1 MAKAKTPRTTTT
13 RNKKNGEAAVPPA
26 VAPEVT
32 SASESLV
39 AAVRSEAPAAP
50 APAVSAP
57 QAVTSS
63 GAAAAPAKETR
74 KAAPEARRNIVP
86 INLEEEIRARAY
98 QLYQERGCQPGHE
111 NDDWLV
117 AEREIR
123 SRYDVHR
130 QHTA

>member
-1 MAKAKTPRTTTT
+1 MWLIHQFDSLFHLGVCKEYPIMAKAKTPRTTTT
-13 RNKKNGEAAVPPA
+13 RTKKNGEAAVPPA

-32 SASESLV
+32 SAPESLV
-39 AAVRSEAPAAP
+39 AAVRSEAPAP

-86 INLEEEIRARAY
+86 INLEEEI
-98 QLYQERGCQPGHE
+98 
-111 NDDWLV
+111 
-117 AEREIR
+117 
-123 SRYDVHR
+123 
-130 QHTA
+130 

>member
-13 RNKKNGEAAVPPA
+13 RTKKNGEAAVPPA
-26 VAPEVT
+26 VATEVT

-39 AAVRSEAPAAP
+39 AAVRSEAPAP

-74 KAAPEARRNIVP
+74 RAAPEARRNLVP
-86 INLEEEIRARAY
+86 INLEEEIRARA
-98 QLYQERGCQPGHE
+98 
-111 NDDWLV
+111 
-117 AEREIR
+117 
-123 SRYDVHR
+123 
-130 QHTA
+130 

>member
-13 RNKKNGEAAVPPA
+13 RTKKNGEAAVPPA

-39 AAVRSEAPAAP
+39 AAVRSEAPA
-50 APAVSAP
+50 PAVSAP
-57 QAVTSS
+57 SAVTSS
-63 GAAAAPAKETR
+63 GAAAAPARETR

-111 NDDWLV
+111 NEDWLI